1 MKKLI
6 PIIITLVTLTSCVP
20 SHGSYTMRGTVADI
34 DTIVTV
40 DGNAW
45 EVSTDIDVG
54 SAVVVTFDDNGTPD
68 SIFDDI
74 ITNVV
79 ID

>member
-20 SHGSYTMRGTVADI
+20 SHDTYTMRGHVADSNL
-34 DTIVTV
+34 IVTV

-45 EVSTDIDVG
+45 EVSTDFDTG
-54 SAVVVTFDDNGTPD
+54 SAVVVTFDDNGTAD
-68 SIFDDI
+68 SIFDDVV
-74 ITNVV
+74 TNVV